1 MKIEPQKLTLRKE
14 IADAVRALSPDYC
27 RAADDQICR
36 HVAASAPFQ
45 KARTVL
51 CYVGTQ
57 REIDTRSLL
66 ETILHAGK
74 TLALPLCIKKVSWR
88 HGRFVRSTNCAPVL
102 LAYWNR
108 SRRLCLYHRNRS
120 ILQSFRAVREMR
132 EANALGMAV
141 DTMTGIFC
149 KRIAQQCS
157 YAGMR
162 FGGRRSPLKRTICAW
177 SISYPSAGAYI
188 VVILRCVPTKT
199 TAF

>member
-1 MKIEPQKLTLRKE
+1 MLYRRTTAERRMIKSVATSPLPHRFKKPELSSAMLERRGRSTHVRCLRQYCTP
-14 IADAVRALSPDYC
+14 VR
-27 RAADDQICR
+27 
-36 HVAASAPFQ
+36 
-45 KARTVL
+45 
-51 CYVGTQ
+51 
-57 REIDTRSLL
+57 RS
-66 ETILHAGK
+66 HYRSVS
-74 TLALPLCIKKVSWR
+74 KKVSWR